1 MAALLALAM
10 RHLGTPSLWRD
21 EVSSVVFAKGSLG
34 DLLTIIGRDRD
45 AVGLANMATYYLLL
59 HFWLAVGETE
69 SRIRLLSVLFGVA
82 SVVPVYFIA
91 RRLGGWLAAGL
102 AAAIF
107 ALIPY
112 VIHYSQEARG
122 YSLAMLIGGAL
133 TWLVLIGVERGRGAW
148 WPWLA
153 YGLIAALGLYVHFFV
168 ALVVAAHGLWLLVTR
183 QVPGWRGIAA
193 GGIPLLLAAAPIPLI
208 IVQFGGEHGWIP
220 PFNLPRFYGAVVELT
235 GSLWLLIGLT
245 ALLVVAAVLRRRDP
259 RVWLLIASVLLPI
272 AVVAVVSLFKPFFI
286 PRYVIM
292 VLPML
297 AVLASVALVAVRPV
311 LLRAVLV
318 AALFVALVLA
328 AAVRLLER
336 DQHPLARGRPLDGRG
351 GAARRS
357 SVDAVVDRLAA
368 PVLPASRQP
377 QRRARSRSASTKPS
391 STHGPGCG
399 WR

>member
-1 MAALLALAM
+1 
-10 RHLGTPSLWRD
+10 
-21 EVSSVVFAKGSLG
+21 
-34 DLLTIIGRDRD
+34 
-45 AVGLANMATYYLLL
+45 
-59 HFWLAVGETE
+59 
-69 SRIRLLSVLFGVA
+69 
-82 SVVPVYFIA
+82 
-91 RRLGGWLAAGL
+91 
-102 AAAIF
+102 
-107 ALIPY
+107 
-112 VIHYSQEARG
+112 
-122 YSLAMLIGGAL
+122 MLIGGAL

-220 PFNLPRFYGAVVELT
+220 PLNLPRFYGAVVELT

-259 RVWLLIASVLLPI
+259 RIWLLIASVLLPI
-272 AVVAVVSLFKPFFI
+272 AAVAVVSLFKPFFI
-286 PRYVIM
+286 PRYLIM

-311 LLRAVLV
+311 LLRVVLV

-336 DQHPLARGRPLDGRG
+336 DQHPTGARRAAWIADEAQPGDRVVMQSWFGSPLEYYLHRASPTTELVKTDFDQALFGGEERVWLAVTGKRQGEIRETVLLFLDRYQVVDARNLGARGRLFLLEPIDDAHLGRFVANR
-351 GAARRS
+351 AA
-357 SVDAVVDRLAA
+357 LI
-368 PVLPASRQP
+368 
-377 QRRARSRSASTKPS
+377 RSRGS
-391 STHGPGCG
+391 SQPG
-399 WR
+399 RIR

>member
-1 MAALLALAM
+1 M
-10 RHLGTPSLWRD
+10 
-21 EVSSVVFAKGSLG
+21 VFAKGSLG

-245 ALLVVAAVLRRRDP
+245 ALLVAAAVLRRRDP
-259 RVWLLIASVLLPI
+259 RVWLLIASVVLPI

-311 LLRAVLV
+311 LLRVVLV
-318 AALFVALVLA
+318 AA
-328 AAVRLLER
+328 RW
-336 DQHPLARGRPLDGRG
+336 
-351 GAARRS
+351 
-357 SVDAVVDRLAA
+357 
-368 PVLPASRQP
+368 
-377 QRRARSRSASTKPS
+377 
-391 STHGPGCG
+391 TH
-399 WR
+399 

>member
-91 RRLGGWLAAGL
+91 RRLGGWLAAAL
-102 AAAIF
+102 AAGIF

-193 GGIPLLLAAAPIPLI
+193 GDIPLLLAAAPIPLI

-272 AVVAVVSLFKPFFI
+272 AVVAVVSLFKPLLHSALPDHGAAHAGGPGERGAGGGA
-286 PRYVIM
+286 PR
-292 VLPML
+292 P
-297 AVLASVALVAVRPV
+297 AAGGPGRGTVRGAGARRCRPPTGARPTSDGAK
-311 LLRAVLV
+311 RADGSPTKCSR
-318 AALFVALVLA
+318 AIGWGCS
-328 AAVRLLER
+328 RG
-336 DQHPLARGRPLDGRG
+336 LARRWSTTCIAPARP
-351 GAARRS
+351 
-357 SVDAVVDRLAA
+357 
-368 PVLPASRQP
+368 
-377 QRRARSRSASTKPS
+377 PS
-391 STHGPGCG
+391 S
-399 WR
+399 

>member
-1 MAALLALAM
+1 M
-10 RHLGTPSLWRD
+10 
-21 EVSSVVFAKGSLG
+21 
-34 DLLTIIGRDRD
+34 
-45 AVGLANMATYYLLL
+45 
-59 HFWLAVGETE
+59 GETE
-69 SRIRLLSVLFGVA
+69 ARIRLLSVLFGVA

-91 RRLGGWLAAGL
+91 RRLGGWLAAAL
-102 AAAIF
+102 AAGIF

-153 YGLIAALGLYVHFFV
+153 YGLIAGLGLYVHFFM
-168 ALVVAAHGLWLLVTR
+168 ALVVAAHGLWLLATR

-259 RVWLLIASVLLPI
+259 RVWLLVASVLLPI
-272 AVVAVVSLFKPFFI
+272 AVVAVVSLFKPFFV

-311 LLRAVLV
+311 LLRAVLIG
-318 AALFVALVLA
+318 ALAVALVVALPSA
-328 AAVRLLER
+328 YWSATNINWRGAGRWMADEARPGDRVWMQSWFGSPLQYYLHRAGPTTELEKVSF
-336 DQHPLARGRPLDGRG
+336 DEALFDARGRVWLAVTGKRQGEIHDIVLLFENRYQVVDARSLGGRG
-351 GAARRS
+351 RLFLLEPIDDGTAARS
-357 SVDAVVDRLAA
+357 SPVGRL
-368 PVLPASRQP
+368 
-377 QRRARSRSASTKPS
+377 
-391 STHGPGCG
+391 
-399 WR
+399 